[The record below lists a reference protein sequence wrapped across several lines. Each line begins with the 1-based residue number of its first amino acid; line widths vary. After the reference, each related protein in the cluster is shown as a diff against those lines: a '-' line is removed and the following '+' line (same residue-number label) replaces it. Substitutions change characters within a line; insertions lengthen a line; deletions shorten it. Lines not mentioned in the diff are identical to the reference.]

1 MPYARILHV
10 YTLVLIDTLACMLK
24 IFVTC
29 LYECQAI
36 SDMIVLMSEYPMM
49 GKYSLVGFHTLIMYD
64 IIDGRYVQIG
74 NVSCLQ
80 LFLL

>member
-1 MPYARILHV
+1 
-10 YTLVLIDTLACMLK
+10 
-24 IFVTC
+24 
-29 LYECQAI
+29 
-36 SDMIVLMSEYPMM
+36 MIVIMSEYPMM
-49 GKYSLVGFHTLIMYD
+49 GKYSFVGFHTLIMYD